1 MTHKILLIEDDAT
14 LLDMY
19 RLRFEKEGYA
29 FFTANRGKLGLE
41 IAAKE
46 HPDLIL
52 LDIVMPEMDGYQV
65 LTQLKAAVA
74 TKDIPVIMLSNLGQ
88 HEEIDH
94 GMKLGAADYFIKAS
108 LTPSDLVARAG
119 KRLGIEPAAA
129 TATDKRRTTPRP
141 ASEDIGEP
149 VLSGIKVLLI
159 EDNSVIV
166 DMYAMRLKN
175 EGATVTAA
183 NNGAWGLKLA
193 AEQPFDIILLD
204 MVMPALHGLDAIKT
218 LKKNAKTA
226 TVPVLVFSNS
236 AQDEDREAAV
246 AAGAM
251 DYLIK
256 SNTTPAA
263 LVQRIKLCL
272 QPKQ

>member
-1 MTHKILLIEDDAT
+1 MVHKILLIEDDAT

-19 RLRFEKEGYA
+19 RLRFEKEGFD
-29 FFTANRGKLGLE
+29 FFTANRGKIGIEL
-41 IAAKE
+41 AAKE
-46 HPDLIL
+46 RPDLIL

-65 LTQLKAAVA
+65 LEQLKKTAA
-74 TKDIPVIMLSNLGQ
+74 TKEIPVVMLSNLGQ

-108 LTPSDLVARAG
+108 LTPSDLVARVA
-119 KRLGIEPAAA
+119 KRLGTELAPPAVVGN
-129 TATDKRRTTPRP
+129 RTLPRP
-141 ASEDIGEP
+141 VSGDVGVP
-149 VLSGIKVLLI
+149 VLSGVKVLLI

-166 DMYAMRLKN
+166 DMYTMRLQK

-183 NNGAWGLKLA
+183 NNGAWGMKLA
-193 AEQPFDIILLD
+193 AEQSFDIVLLD
-204 MVMPALHGLDAIKT
+204 MVMPALHGVEVIQS
-218 LKKNAKTA
+218 LKSNPKTA
-226 TVPVLVFSNS
+226 SVPVLVFSNS

-246 AAGAM
+246 VAGAV

-263 LVQRIKLCL
+263 LIQRIKLCL
-272 QPKQ
+272 QPKE